1 MTAPT
6 ALSAEDVEARISG
19 LSDWTLDEGRLFR
32 EVRCKDFVGA
42 FGLMA
47 KVALV
52 AESMDHHP
60 DWSNS
65 WNKVRIHL
73 VTHSA
78 GGLTDRDFALAKKI
92 DELVQG

>member
-1 MTAPT
+1 MAAPQ
-6 ALSAEDVEARISG
+6 ALGVEDVEARISG
-19 LSDWTLDEGRLFR
+19 LSGWSLDDGRLYR
-32 EVRCKDFVGA
+32 EIKCKDFVEA

-47 KVALV
+47 RVALV

-65 WNKVRIHL
+65 WNTVRIHL

-78 GGLTDRDFALAKKI
+78 GGLTELDFALAKRI
-92 DELVQG
+92 DQLV

>member
-1 MTAPT
+1 MGQQ
-6 ALSAEDVEARISG
+6 ALSADAVEARLEALPGWS
-19 LSDWTLDEGRLFR
+19 LDDGRLR
-32 EVRCKDFVGA
+32 RDVRCKDFVAA

-47 KVALV
+47 RIALV

-78 GGLTDRDFALAKKI
+78 GGITEKDFALAERIEKLI
-92 DELVQG
+92 QG